1 MPTLVTDQG
10 IVHYQVYGRGRPV
23 ILLHGWLG
31 SWALWRSTIEDL
43 GTEYRTY
50 AIDFFGFGES
60 RSQEVSVDL
69 YIDLV
74 NQFMHRLGIQRA
86 ALVGHSMG
94 GTVSLGVAARY
105 PERVAKVTVIGSPIV
120 GSSLNIFLKLSGYRY
135 VAKLSYK
142 MPVVKDSLIYLLTR
156 FGGPNGALTYEM
168 VREDAAKVAP
178 DAFFQSIG
186 TLAQVDLTPDLPRLN
201 IPILGMY
208 GRRDLIVKP
217 DQGKLLVQHAPHAQ
231 EEWYENA
238 GHFPMM
244 DAPDRFRA
252 ALRGFLA
259 GNNQPTRPNGA

>member
-1 MPTLVTDQG
+1 
-10 IVHYQVYGRGRPV
+10 V

-43 GTEYRTY
+43 GAEYRTY

-60 RSQEVSVDL
+60 RSHEVSVDL

-120 GSSLNIFLKLSGYRY
+120 GSSLNVFLKLSGYRY
-135 VAKLSYK
+135 VANLSYK
-142 MPVVKDSLIYLLTR
+142 VPLVKDSLIYLLTR

-217 DQGKLLVQHAPHAQ
+217 DQGKLLVRHAPHAQ
-231 EEWYENA
+231 EDWYENA

-244 DAPDRFRA
+244 DTPDRFRA

-259 GNNQPTRPNGA
+259 SSGQPTRPNGG

>member
-10 IVHYQVYGRGRPV
+10 IVHYQAYGRGRPV

-43 GTEYRTY
+43 GREYRTY

-60 RSQEVSVDL
+60 RSHEVSVDL
-69 YIDLV
+69 YVELV
-74 NQFMHRLGIQRA
+74 YQFMYRLGIQRA

-94 GTVSLGVAARY
+94 GTVSLGVASRY
-105 PERVAKVTVIGSPIV
+105 PERVANVTVIGSPIV
-120 GSSLNIFLKLSGYRY
+120 GSSLNIFLKLSGYPHI
-135 VAKLSYK
+135 AKLSYK
-142 MPVVKDSLIYLLTR
+142 LPFLKDSLIYLLTR
-156 FGGPNGALTYEM
+156 FGGPNGALTYAM
-168 VREDAAKVAP
+168 VRQDAAKVAA

-186 TLAQVDLTPDLPRLN
+186 TLAQVDLTPDLPRLH

-208 GRRDLIVKP
+208 GRRDLIVNP
-217 DQGKLLVQHAPHAQ
+217 DQGKLLVRCAPNAR
-231 EEWYENA
+231 EEWYEEA

-252 ALRGFLA
+252 ALRSFLA
-259 GNNQPTRPNGA
+259 SNGRPTPG